1 MHNTVSTST
10 RSDRLAR
17 VTARPVLQDGFRVFF
32 LAAAVWLPASL
43 LIWLALLL
51 RGLPWVPALN
61 GLAWHQ
67 HAALFG
73 GIGAVMAG
81 FLLTAVPSWT
91 GRPTL
96 RGAGLL
102 ALFLLWL
109 PGRLLGLFGGGTAA
123 VLALVAD
130 AAFFVTLA
138 LFTGREILT
147 SGNRRNLPVAILLGL
162 FAVGCVLSRLEPFFG
177 PTIGGFGRH
186 LGLAVVMML
195 LALIGGRVTPAFT
208 RNWLLQHG
216 RRPLPAEWDIWDKV
230 TLLFWAAT
238 LLVWLA
244 FPFGATG
251 VPFLVSGALHLLR
264 LARWRTAATLA
275 EPLVFVLHLGYAW
288 LGIGGLLY
296 GAALLGY
303 GLPPPTAFHAFTAG
317 AFGTMTLAVMTR
329 ASLGHT
335 GRPLSADRIT
345 TAIYSLVTAG
355 AVLRLL
361 APLWAEEAL
370 LGTGVPALA
379 WGGAYVLFALRYG
392 PLLLRPRLTPVNS
405 REAAER

>member
-1 MHNTVSTST
+1 MPSLSAGF
-10 RSDRLAR
+10 DRPSR
-17 VTARPVLQDGFRVFF
+17 VANRPVLENGFRLFF

-43 LIWLALLL
+43 VIWLLLLL
-51 RGLPWVPALN
+51 RGLPWTPALD

-91 GRPTL
+91 GRPAL

-109 PGRLLGLFGGGTAA
+109 PGRLFGLFGGGAA
-123 VLALVAD
+123 ALLALLAD
-130 AAFFVTLA
+130 AAFFGTLA
-138 LFTGREILT
+138 AFASREILA
-147 SGNRRNLPVAILLGL
+147 SGNRRNLPVALLLGL
-162 FAVGCVLSRLEPFFG
+162 FAAGCVLARLEPFLG
-177 PTIGGFGRH
+177 PTVGGFGRH

-208 RNWLLQHG
+208 RNWLLQRG
-216 RRPLPAEWDIWDKV
+216 RRPLPAEWGVWDKL

-251 VPFLVSGALHLLR
+251 ILFLVSGALHLLR
-264 LARWRTAATLA
+264 LARWRTTATLA

-303 GLPPPTAFHAFTAG
+303 GLPPSTAFHAFTAG

-335 GRPLSADRIT
+335 GRPLTADRT
-345 TAIYSLVTAG
+345 TSTIYLMVTAG

-361 APLWAEEAL
+361 APLWGENAL
-370 LGTGVPALA
+370 LGTGVPALL
-379 WGGAYVLFALRYG
+379 WGGAYILFALGFG
-392 PLLLRPRLTPVNS
+392 PILLRPRLTPVNS
-405 REAAER
+405 REDVER